1 MLFRYKKTYEK
12 IAMGL
17 LSFVPSEKDL
27 KKLQQTIKQYEEDD
41 DWQLFL
47 WKEED
52 IIGIV
57 GIHFDGETAELC
69 HVSVNPSYR
78 NQGVGKRMVH
88 ALKDTIGEK
97 YSLVP
102 TKQSKEFFEKCL
114 RQDDS
119 GQEESSDIN

>member
-27 KKLQQTIKQYEEDD
+27 KKLQQTIKQYEEND

-52 IIGIV
+52 IIGIIGV
-57 GIHFDGETAELC
+57 HIEGETAEL
-69 HVSVNPSYR
+69 HHISVNPSYR
-78 NQGVGKRMVH
+78 NQGVGRRMVQ
-88 ALKDTIGEK
+88 ALKDMLGEK
-97 YSLVP
+97 YTIVP
-102 TKQSKEFFEKCL
+102 TKQSKEFLEKCL
-114 RQDDS
+114 SEKKADIS
-119 GQEESSDIN
+119 GQ

>member
-1 MLFRYKKTYEK
+1 MLIRYKKSYEK

-27 KKLQQTIKQYEEDD
+27 KKLRQTMKTYEEQK

-52 IIGIV
+52 IIGII
-57 GIHFDGETAELC
+57 GIKLQENKAELH

-78 NQGVGKRMVH
+78 GQGIGKKMIISLH
-88 ALKDTIGEK
+88 QFLGDEYTI
-97 YSLVP
+97 VP
-102 TKQSKEFFEKCL
+102 T
-114 RQDDS
+114 RQVYDFYKNCIKKN
-119 GQEESSDIN
+119 ESV